1 MANEKILATVGGVDI
16 TDAEVDAFIRSLPK
30 EQQAYASIPQ
40 FRQQCVEQLVAV
52 QLYALMGEEEK
63 LEETETFKQQLAG
76 ARKEILANMAMQKTF
91 ADIVVTDEECK
102 AFYQENP
109 QHFNQG
115 ESVSAKH
122 ILVEEEAK
130 AVELLEKIT
139 AGEMT
144 FEDAAKTCSTCPSGQ
159 QGGDLGAF
167 TRGQMVPEFD
177 TAAFAAEIDHIV
189 GPVKTQFGYHLIKVY
204 EKTEASVMPFEQVAD
219 AIRSNL
225 TVQKQNE
232 AYMAK
237 VAELKAKYMA

>member
-1 MANEKILATVGGVDI
+1 MENTKILASVGGVDI
-16 TDAEVDAFIRSLPK
+16 TDVEVDAFIRSLSK

-63 LEETETFKQQLAG
+63 FEETEEFKKQLAG

-91 ADIVVTDEECK
+91 GDIEVTEEECME
-102 AFYQENP
+102 FYKSNP
-109 QHFNQG
+109 QHFVQG

-122 ILVEEEAK
+122 ILVEDEAK

-139 AGEMT
+139 AGEMS
-144 FEDAAKTCSTCPSGQ
+144 FEDAAKSCSTCPSGQ

-204 EKTEASVMPFEQVAD
+204 EKAEASVTPYEQVAA
-219 AIRSNL
+219 AISSNL
-225 TVQKQNE
+225 KVQKQND